1 MKVPEGKTIT
11 LTLVSHQVKDK
22 KMRWAV
28 NLTFP
33 GGAGEGAVLPIS
45 VEDGEGKPVKSAV
58 FEFAGKAIPIKDGVG
73 ELAYADFI
81 KGKHEKAIWLKRRGM
96 DPVPGALTFA

>member
-11 LTLVSHQVKDK
+11 LTFVSHQMKDR

-28 NLTFP
+28 NLTLP
-33 GGAGEGAVLPIS
+33 GGADKGTILPIS
-45 VEDGEGKPVKSAV
+45 VEDGEGVPVKSAV
-58 FEFAGKAIPIKDGVG
+58 FEFAGKAIQIKDGAG
-73 ELAYADFI
+73 ELAYSDFI